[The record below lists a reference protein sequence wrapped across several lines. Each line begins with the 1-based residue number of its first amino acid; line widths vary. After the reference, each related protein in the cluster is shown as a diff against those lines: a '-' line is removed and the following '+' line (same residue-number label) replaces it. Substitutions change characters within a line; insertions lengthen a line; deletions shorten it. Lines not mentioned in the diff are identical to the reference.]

1 MTSTSTIRADQPRLE
16 GRTVRDVVEYQHE
29 LVNEVWCRKILR
41 QVLQSLELQ
50 YASGMPH
57 RAITPDTIVL
67 QENGEPMLLP
77 SERKAAQQG
86 IPADMH
92 ALACVIHYA
101 ITLELAP
108 AGPLRGRGLTGYSDS
123 LTGAIDKCLAP
134 DPARRPQTIDELRN
148 LLGIVSLGPP
158 VAVAAPRDEPP
169 PGAERAPAAVLPPEP
184 APAPRRSAPLGKLQR
199 WMLIGLAALVLL
211 AAVMALMALLRGTA
225 SRDAVVLTLPPQGTA
240 PATNEQAMPPP
251 APRPAAEAP
260 APSPQPALEAAAPTA
275 LPPAPAPSTAPAP
288 SAAPA
293 PARAAT
299 PPSARP
305 ARAATEPA
313 STSYKLVIKPWANV
327 YVDGVE
333 RGVSPPLKRL
343 SLPAGQH
350 TVRLVNPS
358 FPDRVIRVDAGK
370 SQYGTIVFNFAPR

>member
-1 MTSTSTIRADQPRLE
+1 MTSTSTIRTQEPHLE
-16 GRTVRDVVEYQHE
+16 GRTVRDVVEYRHE

-50 YASGMPH
+50 YAAGMPH
-57 RAITPDTIVL
+57 RAITPDTIVI

-77 SERKAAQQG
+77 SERKAADQG
-86 IPADMH
+86 IPADLH
-92 ALACVIHYA
+92 ALARVIHYA

-108 AGPLRGRGLTGYSDS
+108 EGPLRGRSLAGYSDS
-123 LTGAIDKCLAP
+123 LTGAIDKCLAA
-134 DPARRPQTIDELRN
+134 DPSRRPQTIDELRN

-158 VAVAAPRDEPP
+158 VAVAPPRAEPP
-169 PGAERAPAAVLPPEP
+169 RGAEAAPAAVPTPTP
-184 APAPRRSAPLGKLQR
+184 TPRRSAPLGKLQR

-211 AAVMALMALLRGTA
+211 AAAIALMALLRGTA
-225 SRDAVVLTLPPQGTA
+225 SRDAVVLTLPPQGAA
-240 PATNEQAMPPP
+240 PATNEQPVPPP
-251 APRPAAEAP
+251 APAPAAEAA
-260 APSPQPALEAAAPTA
+260 APPPQPAPEAAAPAA
-275 LPPAPAPSTAPAP
+275 LPPAPAPSA
-288 SAAPA
+288 SAQA
-293 PARAAT
+293 PARPAA
-299 PPSARP
+299 PPAH
-305 ARAATEPA
+305 ATRAAAAPA